1 MCNVEL
7 KKCIVLNTR
16 DAVEFETS
24 MDECLRLGYRV
35 SSSSC
40 NSKEYKAILVLE
52 EEK

>member
-1 MCNVEL
+1 MCNVEM
-7 KKCIVLNTR
+7 KKCIVVNTR
-16 DAVEFETS
+16 DALEFETS
-24 MDECLRLGYRV
+24 MDEYLKLGYKV